1 MSLASPVWLWLL
13 VPVALLAIVYL
24 LQLRRRSDYAVR
36 FATLPMLERLAPK
49 RPAWRRH
56 VPAALLLVAFA
67 VLAVAAA
74 RPQADVRVPRERATV
89 MVAIDVSLSMKA
101 TDVDPS
107 RISAAQDAARSFI
120 DQLPDT
126 FNVGVVEFAGTATV
140 LAPPRPD
147 HEAALDAVE
156 ALQLQ
161 EGTAIGEG
169 VYSSLDQITALQRR
183 EGAKVP
189 GRIVLLSDGTTTM
202 GRPNSGAAQEAEK
215 DGVPVSTIA
224 YGTENGVVEVEG
236 QQIPV
241 PVDPPSLAQLADATN
256 GTAYTADSA
265 SQLDQVYD
273 DIGDSIGYRVAQRD
287 VTPWAVAAGLLLAM
301 LAAGLSLRWFAR
313 FP

>member
-13 VPVALLAIVYL
+13 VPVAVLAVVYL
-24 LQLRRRSDYAVR
+24 LQLRRRSAYAVR

-56 VPAALLLVAFA
+56 VPAALLLLAFA
-67 VLAVAAA
+67 VLCIGAA

-107 RISAAQDAARSFI
+107 RISAARDAARDFI

-140 LAPPRPD
+140 LDPPRASKK
-147 HEAALDAVE
+147 AALAAVDS
-156 ALQLQ
+156 LQLQ

-169 VYSSLDQITALQRR
+169 VYSSLGQITALQKR

-202 GRPNSGAAQEAEK
+202 GRPNSGAAQAAQK
-215 DGVPVSTIA
+215 AGVPVSTIA
-224 YGTENGVVEVEG
+224 YGTENGIVEVEG

-241 PVDPPSLAQLADATN
+241 PVDAPSLAQLADATN

-265 SQLDQVYD
+265 SQLDKVYD
-273 DIGDSIGYRVAQRD
+273 DIGDSIGYRTAERD
-287 VTPWAVAAGLLLAM
+287 VTPRFIAAGLLAAM
-301 LAAGLSLRWFAR
+301 VAAGLSLRWFAR
-313 FP
+313 LP

>member
-13 VPVALLAIVYL
+13 VPVAVLAALYL
-24 LQLRRRSDYAVR
+24 LSLKRRSAYAVR
-36 FATLPMLERLAPK
+36 FATLPMLERLVPRRA
-49 RPAWRRH
+49 AWRRH
-56 VPAALLLVAFA
+56 LPAALLLVAFA
-67 VLAVAAA
+67 ALSVAAA

-101 TDVDPS
+101 TDVSPS
-107 RISAAQDAARSFI
+107 RLSAARDAAKRFI

-147 HEAALDAVE
+147 KDAALDAVG

-202 GRPNSGAAQEAEK
+202 GRANAGAAQQAAE
-215 DGVPVSTIA
+215 DDVPVSTIA
-224 YGTENGVVEVEG
+224 YGTQNGVVDVEG
-236 QQIPV
+236 QQVPV
-241 PVDPPSLAQLADATN
+241 PVDPPSLAQLAQATD
-256 GTAYTADSA
+256 GTAYTADTA
-265 SQLDQVYD
+265 SRLDQVYD
-273 DIGDSIGYRVAQRD
+273 DIGDSIGYRTAERD
-287 VTPWAVAAGLLLAM
+287 VTPWFVAAGLLLAM
-301 LAAGLSLRWFAR
+301 VAAGLSLRWFAR